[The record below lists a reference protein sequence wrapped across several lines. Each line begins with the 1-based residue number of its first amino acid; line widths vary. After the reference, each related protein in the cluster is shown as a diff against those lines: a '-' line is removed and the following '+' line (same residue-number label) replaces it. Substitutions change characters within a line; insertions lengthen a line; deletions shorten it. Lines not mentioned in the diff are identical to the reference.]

1 MMSLARRSMAVVA
14 SAAAMTFLMTGGFPL
29 GAQESSAA
37 KSQTTRS
44 KQANAPAS
52 TDSSTA
58 KSTGKTAPPDVTHR
72 VPAGYS
78 KLGLTDQQ
86 KEKLYKIQAEYYPK
100 IQALEKQVTSLREKR
115 EKEFE
120 SVLTAPQKRL
130 LAEAEQQKK
139 AAAEA
144 KKAQPLTSRLPPRR
158 RRGIEDDATS
168 LPKRAAGSTVRIDPP
183 ASFLRPR
190 LSLVFHPGSAGSF
203 RDGSASAERSSGVL
217 RRHAAGVAIS
227 HRQPPR
233 RCGRWRAFRRRQ
245 ICGSR

>member
-1 MMSLARRSMAVVA
+1 MSLPRRTLAVVA
-14 SAAAMTFLMTGGFPL
+14 SAAAMTMLMTGGFPL
-29 GAQESSAA
+29 GAQESSTA
-37 KSQTTRS
+37 KSQS
-44 KQANAPAS
+44 NKAKQAKPADS
-52 TDSSTA
+52 PATDSST

-144 KKAQPLTSRLPPRR
+144 RKA
-158 RRGIEDDATS
+158 
-168 LPKRAAGSTVRIDPP
+168 AAAKAV
-183 ASFLRPR
+183 AKEK
-190 LSLVFHPGSAGSF
+190 AGN
-203 RDGSASAERSSGVL
+203 
-217 RRHAAGVAIS
+217 
-227 HRQPPR
+227 
-233 RCGRWRAFRRRQ
+233 
-245 ICGSR
+245 